1 MNRKPPM
8 QEVEVPRMV
17 SVPTSL
23 STSPHTFLL
32 RSSTSG
38 THSCTYFAPVTHSA
52 KLAVPLEDMLRTEN
66 ERVQLTIFTF
76 MTKLTNDIFLY
87 EPDQFSLFS
96 SRKGA
101 PDKGFV

>member
-1 MNRKPPM
+1 M

-52 KLAVPLEDMLRTEN
+52 KLAVPLKNILRTEN
-66 ERVQLTIFTF
+66 QRVQLTIFVTF

-87 EPDQFSLFS
+87 GPDQFSLLS

-101 PDKGFV
+101 PDKDFV